1 MDCPKCQS
9 PMEAVVYES
18 FEVNRCTNCKG
29 LWFDLREQEHLKD
42 IEGSESIDVG
52 TPEEGAPYNEVGRIE
67 CSICHTP
74 MIRMVDAAQPHIW
87 YESCPTCYGVF
98 FDAGEFRD
106 YKERTILDFFKDL
119 TAKERK

>member
-9 PMEAVVYES
+9 PMETVTYES
-18 FEVNRCTNCKG
+18 IQVERCTKCKG
-29 LWFDLREQEHLKD
+29 LWFDLRKQEHLKD
-42 IEGSESIDVG
+42 LKGSESIDVG
-52 TPEEGAPYNEVGRIE
+52 SPKGGTDYNRVGSIE

-74 MIRMVDAAQPHIW
+74 MIRMVDAIQPHIW
-87 YESCPTCYGVF
+87 YESCPTCFGVF

-106 YKERTILDFFKDL
+106 YKDKTLLDFFRDL

>member
-18 FEVNRCTNCKG
+18 FEVNRCTKCKG
-29 LWFDLREQEHLKD
+29 LWFDLREQEHLKAL
-42 IEGSESIDVG
+42 EGSERIDVG
-52 TPEEGAPYNEVGRIE
+52 TSGEGAAYNEIGGIE
-67 CSICHTP
+67 CPICRTL
-74 MIRMVDAAQPHIW
+74 MIRMVDAQQPHIW

-106 YKERTILDFFKDL
+106 YRERTILDLFKDL

>member
-9 PMEAVVYES
+9 PMEAVAYEL
-18 FEVNRCTNCKG
+18 FEVNRCKNCKG
-29 LWFDLREQEHLKD
+29 LWFDLREQEHLRALA
-42 IEGSESIDVG
+42 GSESLDVG
-52 TPEEGAPYNEVGRIE
+52 APEDGAAYNEIGSIE
-67 CSICHTP
+67 CPICHTS
-74 MIRMVDAAQPHIW
+74 MIRMVDIQQPHIW

>member
-18 FEVNRCTNCKG
+18 IEVNRCTNCKG
-29 LWFDLREQEHLKD
+29 LWFDLREQEHLKAL
-42 IEGSESIDVG
+42 EGSESIDVG
-52 TPEEGAPYNEVGRIE
+52 TLEEGVAYNEVGRIE

-74 MIRMVDAAQPHIW
+74 MIRMVDAEQPHIW

-119 TAKERK
+119 MAKERK